1 MVFPPMVGIFS
12 TISTL
17 APSSCAWIAAAR
29 PAPPLPTTTT
39 STLRVSFGSTPSSAA
54 SALLDFSIALETAF
68 FTASLWLV
76 APVMASTCGVLAFRM
91 RVRISS
97 KLVTNSTSSL
107 GPDASSM
114 SAMRSVSRLTL
125 ITSSLASSC
134 TFSVKVPGLNLDSPM
149 LMSRIIASTSEKRH
163 SGSGMLSAS
172 RWVLSINSSRLS
184 PAAMRSVQS
193 GYAMVARP
201 TAIRS

>member
-1 MVFPPMVGIFS
+1 MVLPPMEGIFS

-54 SALLDFSIALETAF
+54 SALLDFSMALDTAF
-68 FTASLWLV
+68 LTASLWLV
-76 APVMASTCGVLAFRM
+76 APVMASTCGVFASRI

-97 KLVTNSTSSL
+97 KLVTNSTSWV
-107 GPDASSM
+107 GPEASSM

-125 ITSSLASSC
+125 ITSSLLSSR
-134 TFSVKVPGLNLDSPM
+134 TFSLNMPGLNFDSPM
-149 LMSRIIASTSEKRH
+149 LISRIIASTSEKRH

-172 RWVLSINSSRLS
+172 RRVLSINSSSVS

-193 GYAMVARP
+193 G
-201 TAIRS
+201 